1 MCIVCVLENSMSPL
15 FGRRVARRA
24 CVAIFVA
31 VAGVV
36 PAQADTV
43 SVAID
48 QALVMNMPGQVSTIV
63 IGNPLIADATLQR
76 GGVLIVTGKGYGE
89 TNIVALNRDGRV
101 LMEKTL
107 QVVGPENVVFV
118 YKGIER
124 ESYSC
129 TPECDR
135 RVTLGDSPAFF
146 GATIGQIGSR
156 NGQAASGGGGGG
168 PSGR

>member
-1 MCIVCVLENSMSPL
+1 MSPL

-24 CVAIFVA
+24 FVAIVA
-31 VAGVV
+31 AIAGAV
-36 PAQADTV
+36 PVFADTV
-43 SVAID
+43 TVAID
-48 QALVMNMPGQVSTIV
+48 QAHVMNLPGQVSTIV

-89 TNIVALNRDGRV
+89 TNLVALDRNGRV
-101 LMEKTL
+101 VMDKTL
-107 QVVGPENVVFV
+107 QVVGPENGNVVFV
-118 YKGIER
+118 YKGIQR

-146 GATIGQIGSR
+146 GAAIGQIGNR
-156 NGQAASGGGGGG
+156 NSQAAGGGGGGGGG
-168 PSGR
+168 PSAR